1 MNDVLPTLIAVGG
14 WTGAAELL
22 LAYALV
28 SRGRIAGDSLRY
40 QALNITGSVL
50 LMVNCAYTGAWPSA
64 LANVFYLGVGLW
76 MLATVK
82 RAYLSQLARRH
93 RDRLGVLLRPGQRG
107 ALAR

>member
-14 WTGAAELL
+14 WIGAAELL

-28 SRGRIAGDSLRY
+28 SRRRIAGDSLRY

-64 LANVFYLGVGLW
+64 LANVFYLAVGLW

-82 RAYLSQLARRH
+82 RAYLTQLARRH
-93 RDRLGVLLRPGQRG
+93 RARVSTRLRPRRRGVL
-107 ALAR
+107 AS